1 VRPPALLV
9 VCLAVFVDMLGFG
22 IILPLLPF
30 HVAQLGGSGA
40 WIGAMLTA
48 YAAAQFVAAPV
59 LGSLSDRYG
68 RRRLLLTSL
77 AGSAVSMTLTGL
89 AGSLVLLVLAR
100 AFAGACGGSIGV
112 AQAYVV
118 DLAHPKDRIR
128 ALGAVGA
135 SIGFGFVIGPAVG
148 AGLAG
153 LGVGFAGACFAAAA
167 IAAANVAL
175 GLFLLPVPT
184 TVQSGRV
191 GHARSD
197 ERGDQAEAPAA
208 SPGRTGRLASLR
220 FALRRTSLRPV
231 LIAIFATT
239 FAFAGMETT
248 FAYLGATR
256 FGLGPAGLGLVFA
269 AVGLVLIVVQGGLVG
284 VLADRYG
291 DQSVAVA
298 GAVLLAMSL
307 LLLPF
312 APAGLAYAALG
323 FLALGQGL
331 LSTTTAALIAR
342 VADNGRA
349 KLGGALGIGQ
359 SAAAAARGL
368 GPLTAG
374 VAYDFAL
381 PLPYVFGAVLCGAAA
396 ILLAAVRDEQDRGTE
411 PRVVEAVDRPRLD
424 HS

>member
-1 VRPPALLV
+1 
-9 VCLAVFVDMLGFG
+9 
-22 IILPLLPF
+22 
-30 HVAQLGGSGA
+30 
-40 WIGAMLTA
+40 
-48 YAAAQFVAAPV
+48 
-59 LGSLSDRYG
+59 
-68 RRRLLLTSL
+68 
-77 AGSAVSMTLTGL
+77 
-89 AGSLVLLVLAR
+89 
-100 AFAGACGGSIGV
+100 
-112 AQAYVV
+112 
-118 DLAHPKDRIR
+118 
-128 ALGAVGA
+128 
-135 SIGFGFVIGPAVG
+135 
-148 AGLAG
+148 
-153 LGVGFAGACFAAAA
+153 
-167 IAAANVAL
+167 
-175 GLFLLPVPT
+175 
-184 TVQSGRV
+184 
-191 GHARSD
+191 
-197 ERGDQAEAPAA
+197 
-208 SPGRTGRLASLR
+208 
-220 FALRRTSLRPV
+220 
-231 LIAIFATT
+231 
-239 FAFAGMETT
+239 
-248 FAYLGATR
+248 
-256 FGLGPAGLGLVFA
+256 
-269 AVGLVLIVVQGGLVG
+269 VLIVVQGGLVG